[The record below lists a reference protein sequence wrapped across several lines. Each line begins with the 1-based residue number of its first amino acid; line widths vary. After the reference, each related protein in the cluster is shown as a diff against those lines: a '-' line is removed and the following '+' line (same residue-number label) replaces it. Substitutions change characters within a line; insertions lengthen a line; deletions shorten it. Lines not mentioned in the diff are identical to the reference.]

1 VLKKNNSHSN
11 PQLGFLA
18 NIFARQRN
26 FGLNNLIRNIRNDA
40 LNKDNSEIV
49 NEANLL
55 NAFVGCPQILQ
66 MFGILRSGDVQY
78 MVCERLNCSLYAK
91 LNRDRRGELEG
102 DEISLSPQHKIK
114 LSAQIACGMKFL
126 EDNLILHRDLR
137 TPNILLDDTFQ
148 HVKHIYFKDISINRV
163 YVNNIYFC

>member
-1 VLKKNNSHSN
+1 MLKKNNSHAN
-11 PQLGFLA
+11 PQLGFLE
-18 NIFARQRN
+18 NFFARQRN
-26 FGLNNLIRNIRNDA
+26 YGLNNLIRNIRNDA
-40 LNKDNSEIV
+40 LKKDNREIV

-66 MFGILRSGDVQY
+66 MFGIFQSDDIRY

-91 LNRDRRGELEG
+91 LNRDRRGTLEG

-126 EDNLILHRDLR
+126 EENLILHRDLR

-148 HVKHIYFKDISINRV
+148 HVNKILRYF
-163 YVNNIYFC
+163 Y